1 MLSKN
6 RLDQI
11 EKELARRFEALGTQG
26 EGLRQE
32 IEGAAE
38 LLRYLYSAMPLS
50 DMGQYPVGLFR
61 EVAAHGALLRE
72 GAFCRD
78 MPEDIFLNYVLHH
91 RVNNEELRP
100 CRRIFHSLVSP
111 RVEGMSLERAALE
124 VNYWCAEEA
133 TYQTTDGRTA
143 SALAVW
149 SAAQGRCGEESTF
162 AVNALRSVGVP
173 ARQVYVPRWSHC
185 DDNHAW
191 VEVWTGEQGWRFLGA
206 CEPEEA
212 LNRGW
217 FVAAASRAMLVHS
230 RLFDTAAEQEVT
242 GGAGMAL
249 ELNQLDRY
257 AHTKAL
263 RVRVTDGSGA
273 PVSGAKVY
281 FEVLNYG
288 ELYPISVRETDK
300 TGEVA
305 LTTGK
310 GGLHLRAVKEG
321 AWAEAVAAPE
331 DTDCSLVLGACS
343 SPDWQPFDLLPPKE
357 SMGRETP
364 LTPEQKGQGKRR
376 LAEANRIRA
385 EKTAGFPAA
394 FDSESWRE
402 NVRGNEKEIEQFLTE
417 AGQRGLG
424 ELALRMMTMLNKSKK
439 DVMDARSEVLL
450 AHLVPAAAHSSGDGE
465 LFDQYILNPRIGLEH
480 LTAWREELEERLTPE
495 QKEKFRQNPTAI
507 WEHIGEAVTELPE
520 LEYPGILT
528 TPAACLRCGAG
539 SGVSKKLLFVAIC
552 RTLGIP
558 ARLNEQDG
566 APEYWQGGVF
576 HTVLREGYGARTA
589 LLELTGGEGLVCSQ
603 DWTLGRL
610 EESEGNYRTISL
622 EKAEWPDG
630 KLRLSLPAGEYRL
643 VTASRRVDGGVLG
656 NRLSFALA
664 DGEEKAVEINR
675 RRLKPADM
683 LTSIPLE
690 PFRLEEGGRNISST
704 QLGGPAVVIWLEPGE
719 EPTEHILNEALET
732 PGLFS
737 CLQERF
743 VLILPG
749 EGEKDDPTLNKVLQS
764 FPTARILV
772 DRGREAGQI
781 LARRMYLD
789 PGTMPFVLVMDSR
802 HNGVYGVC
810 GYNVGTAGTLS
821 TVMDMLERGDN
832 P

>member
-6 RLDQI
+6 RLDRV
-11 EKELARRFEALGTQG
+11 ERELERRFEALGPQG
-26 EGLRQE
+26 EALRQE
-32 IEGAAE
+32 IDGAEE

-50 DMGQYPVGLFR
+50 DMVQYPVELFR

-100 CRRIFHSLVSP
+100 CRRFFHFLLSQ
-111 RVEGMSLERAALE
+111 RVGGMSLERAALE

-149 SAAQGRCGEESTF
+149 SSAQGRCGEESTF

-191 VEVWTGEQGWRFLGA
+191 VEVWTGEQGWKFLGA

-217 FVAAASRAMLVHS
+217 FVAASSRAMLVHS
-230 RLFDTAAEQEVT
+230 RLFDTVAEEEVT

-249 ELNQLDRY
+249 ELNQLGRY
-257 AHTKAL
+257 AHTKTL
-263 RVRVTDGSGA
+263 RVKVTDGNGE

-288 ELYPISVRETDK
+288 ELYPISVRETDE

-305 LTTGK
+305 LTTGR

-321 AWAEAVAAPE
+321 AWAEAIAAPE
-331 DTDCSLVLGACS
+331 DTDCSLVLGAS
-343 SPDWQPFDLLPPKE
+343 ASPDWHSFDLLPPKE

-364 LTPEQKGQGKRR
+364 LAPEQKEQGKQR
-376 LAEANRIRA
+376 LAEANRIRG
-385 EKTAGFPAA
+385 EKTAGFSTAS
-394 FDSESWRE
+394 DSESWRE
-402 NVRGNEKEIEQFLTE
+402 NVKGNEKEIERFLTE
-417 AGQRGLG
+417 AEQRGLG
-424 ELALRMMTMLNKSKK
+424 ELALRMMTTLSKK

-450 AHLVPAAAHSSGDGE
+450 THLVHAAAYPSEDGR
-465 LFDQYILNPRIGLEH
+465 LFDKYILNPRIGLEH
-480 LTAWREELEERLTPE
+480 LTAWREELGELLTAE
-495 QKEKFRQNPTAI
+495 QKEKFRQNPAAI
-507 WEHIGEAVTELPE
+507 WEYIGEAVTELPE

-528 TPAACLRCGAG
+528 TPGACLRSGAG
-539 SGVSKKLLFVAIC
+539 SGDSRKLLFVAVC

-566 APEYWQGGVF
+566 APEYWQGGAF
-576 HTVLREGYGARTA
+576 HTVLREAERTA
-589 LLELTGGEGLVCSQ
+589 LLELTGGEGLVYSQ

-610 EESEGNYRTISL
+610 EGTEGNYRTISL
-622 EKAEWPDG
+622 DEPEWLDG
-630 KLRLSLPAGEYRL
+630 RLRLSLPAGEYRL

-656 NRLSFALA
+656 NLLSFGL
-664 DGEEKAVEINR
+664 DDSEEKAVEINR
-675 RRLKPADM
+675 RPLKPADM
-683 LTSIPLE
+683 LTSNPLE
-690 PFRLEEGGRNISST
+690 PFRLEEGGQDILST
-704 QLGGPAVVIWLEPGE
+704 QLGGPAVLVWLEPGE
-719 EPTEHILNEALET
+719 EPTEHILNEALEA

-737 CLQERF
+737 SLQERF
-743 VLILPG
+743 VLILPD
-749 EGEKDDPTLNKVLQS
+749 EGEKDDPTLNKVLQT
-764 FPTARILV
+764 FPAARILV

-781 LARRMYLD
+781 LARRMFLD
-789 PGTMPFVLVMDSR
+789 PGTLPFALVMDSR

-810 GYNVGTAGTLS
+810 GYNVGTAGTLG
-821 TVMDMLERGDN
+821 TVMDMLERGDSR
-832 P
+832 